1 MAAQALQAGHW
12 LVQGLAPSCLPRL
25 MLPCHRAAAAC
36 GQPAHL
42 LCRLPCRLLFGCVL
56 LPFSNLCPILVFHC
70 VPFHCDPF
78 HSIPFRSPSL
88 QVKAKKAE
96 WGLED
101 ADVAK
106 VRMCLCFAC
115 ACACAELTRH
125 KALRCMHSSSP
136 CSSQPGLGRR
146 AQERCGAMPRSC
158 SSAAPHL
165 SAHRVPAC
173 SVCLFVCVW
182 RRPRCPAC
190 MALCQRVP
198 NAMRSGSLT
207 LGTPLAET

>member
-1 MAAQALQAGHW
+1 
-12 LVQGLAPSCLPRL
+12 
-25 MLPCHRAAAAC
+25 MLD
-36 GQPAHL
+36 
-42 LCRLPCRLLFGCVL
+42 CVL
-56 LPFSNLCPILVFHC
+56 LSSINLCPYFGC
-70 VPFHCDPF
+70 PF
-78 HSIPFRSPSL
+78 L

-125 KALRCMHSSSP
+125 KAFRCMHSSSP
-136 CSSQPGLGRR
+136 CSSQPGSDRR
-146 AQERCGAMPRSC
+146 TQERCGAMPRSC

-165 SAHRVPAC
+165 SAHRFSAC
-173 SVCLFVCVW
+173 SACVW
-182 RRPRCPAC
+182 CRPCCPAC

-198 NAMRSGSLT
+198 DAVRFGCLT